1 MIVPGKDGQ
10 IQQTIDM
17 SQTTQIKCD
26 SCENSTFKQTLI
38 MRKMSALVSPN
49 GQETVIPI
57 GVFAV
62 PLSSEI
68 VPLLAI
74 LPLNVIKAGS
84 PAAGPVAQEILLV
97 TT

>member
-49 GQETVIPI
+49 GQEQIIPI
-57 GVFAV
+57 GVFACEKCDHV
-62 PLSSEI
+62 NAEFEKMDS
-68 VPLLAI
+68 V
-74 LPLNVIKAGS
+74 
-84 PAAGPVAQEILLV
+84 
-97 TT
+97 